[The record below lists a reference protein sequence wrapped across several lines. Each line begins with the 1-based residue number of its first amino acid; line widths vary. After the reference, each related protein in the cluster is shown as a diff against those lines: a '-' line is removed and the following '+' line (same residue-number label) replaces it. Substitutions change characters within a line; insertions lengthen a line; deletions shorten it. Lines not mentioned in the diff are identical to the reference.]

1 MSPRPVPLFC
11 LAIIGATLLSTP
23 QGLAQAPESTSKRVT
38 DLLSAP
44 VDTPAQTPRGA
55 PVTVSQN
62 DRRDSVANTGTSRTD
77 ADASTQDTQ
86 TQAVQTPA
94 PSDQAAQEAV
104 ASERAEPSERQD
116 GSLEP
121 DPFDDPVS
129 VTPASGET
137 ADPLTEARRRWR
149 GAVAGETTD
158 LGFRAWVLAALGGIE
173 AVASDTLNPTAGSD
187 PSAGSDPN
195 GPEGVDALDN
205 LAQAP
210 LSAASADSQASR
222 TRDVSGRWLARAG
235 PVALGAAGRVVTTF
249 GAAIPTAFCAP
260 LIVCYIELEP
270 GEVLTDTPSWGDTV
284 RWQVTIKFQ
293 GSDPE
298 TVVLE
303 IKPSE
308 DAGLTNLVIPTDRRL
323 YTINLVNDPEV
334 HTPILSFRYPDT
346 AERVAAAGIAA
357 RRAQEAEEVASATA
371 ARQAARDAR
380 AARLARTGVQTSTGL
395 RDPGQLDF
403 RFNISGNA
411 RFRPV
416 RVYTD
421 GRKTYIDLHPNYR
434 ATLPTVVPG
443 KGEENKALNT
453 RVAEGGSRLVIDRV
467 IRDIWLQA
475 GSRKVRIS
483 RSAP

>member
-1 MSPRPVPLFC
+1 MSLRPVPLFC
-11 LAIIGATLLSTP
+11 LAIIGAQLLSTP
-23 QGLAQAPESTSKRVT
+23 QGLAQTPESASKRVT

-44 VDTPAQTPRGA
+44 VDTPAQTPTDA
-55 PVTVSQN
+55 PVTVPQN

-94 PSDQAAQEAV
+94 PSGQATQEAV
-104 ASERAEPSERQD
+104 APERAEPSERQD
-116 GSLEP
+116 RSLE
-121 DPFDDPVS
+121 S
-129 VTPASGET
+129 
-137 ADPLTEARRRWR
+137 DPLVEARRRWR
-149 GAVAGETTD
+149 GAVAEGATD
-158 LGFRAWVLAALGGIE
+158 LGFRAWMLAALGGIE

-298 TVVLE
+298 TVALE
-303 IKPSE
+303 IKPSA